1 MKTFEQEKNFN
12 KGNPLL
18 SSFLNPTPLRPF
30 NRGCLDFI
38 KIILKN

>member
-18 SSFLNPTPLRPF
+18 SSFF
-30 NRGCLDFI
+30 NSDTCAHLIGVAFCIYLES
-38 KIILKN
+38 II